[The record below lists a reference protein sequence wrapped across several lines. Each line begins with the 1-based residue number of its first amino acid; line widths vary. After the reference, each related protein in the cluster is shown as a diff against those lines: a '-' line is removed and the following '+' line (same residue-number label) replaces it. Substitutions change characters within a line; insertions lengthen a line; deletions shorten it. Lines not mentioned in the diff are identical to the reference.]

1 MKEGKEEDRRME
13 GGRKGEEYFNSL
25 EMKKIALVKILLSHV
40 NNALL
45 GGGVRATVWI
55 REQQQQQKKIKR
67 RSKALLSL

>member
-55 REQQQQQKKIKR
+55 REQQQKKKIKR